1 MRKQQRSRTTAYEL
15 AWAPPKRDCQA
26 LLSRRPQPGRT
37 TDERSQP
44 CVVSFP
50 SGVPGN
56 IFCVWSFATEEEGQL
71 LIETIVALPVSTG
84 IFEVLLS
91 QFLSQSTVTKKNV
104 LVNPDRVST
113 YEDVNL

>member
-1 MRKQQRSRTTAYEL
+1 
-15 AWAPPKRDCQA
+15 
-26 LLSRRPQPGRT
+26 
-37 TDERSQP
+37 
-44 CVVSFP
+44 
-50 SGVPGN
+50 
-56 IFCVWSFATEEEGQL
+56 VWSFATEEEGQL

-91 QFLSQSTVTKKNV
+91 QFLSQFLSQSTVTKKNV